1 MKKRLIMAVLLAGAM
16 CMTNNTAMATETES
30 IVQSVQSMEQQ
41 GGYIFKGVWETVYVD
56 GSKDQFTITI
66 PAPSDN
72 ITGCAPGSFH
82 LTNNGSTLTI
92 TGSLMKMGFHNPS
105 SGDSLYFEIGGQQ
118 SNGDIVVYYVE
129 VIIM

>member
-1 MKKRLIMAVLLAGAM
+1 MKKTLTMVALIAGAM
-16 CMTNNTAMATETES
+16 CMTGNTAMATETTS
-30 IVQSVQSMEQQ
+30 VVQVVDQQ

-56 GSKDQFTITI
+56 GGKDQFTITI

-72 ITGCAPGSFH
+72 ITGCAPGSFR

-92 TGSLMKMGFHNPS
+92 TGSLMQMGFHNPS
-105 SGDSLYFEIGGQQ
+105 PGDSLYFEIGGQQ

-129 VIIM
+129 VVIK

>member
-1 MKKRLIMAVLLAGAM
+1 MKKTLTMVALIAGAM
-16 CMTNNTAMATETES
+16 CMTGNTAMATETAS
-30 IVQSVQSMEQQ
+30 SVQVMDQQ

-72 ITGCAPGSFH
+72 ITGCAPGSFR

-92 TGSLMKMGFHNPS
+92 TGSLMQMGFHNPS
-105 SGDSLYFEIGGQQ
+105 PGDSLYFEIGGQQ

-129 VIIM
+129 VVIK